1 MSDHATVAR
10 AMFNV
15 SPDSAGAYFDKIA
28 CFCFSEQK
36 LGPHETLEL
45 PVVFFL
51 DPAIEADANMAGIQ
65 TITLSYTF
73 FAAPSSEGGV
83 VANQEKPF

>member
-1 MSDHATVAR
+1 MSDRATAAR

-36 LGPHETLEL
+36 LGPRETLEL

-51 DPAIEADANMAGIQ
+51 DPALEKDATMAGIQ
-65 TITLSYTF
+65 EITLSYTF
-73 FAAPSSEGGV
+73 FAAKPSAGGV
-83 VANQEKPF
+83 VADQEKPF